1 MSALNLPTEGG
12 PDTDLLP
19 GMGAMV
25 GIDGN
30 AYSIMGWADRTLKRA
45 GASKAY
51 RDAYMAEATSGDYD
65 HLLATTV
72 AYATNELGGQDDI
85 EDEDDDE
92 GFTFADAM
100 GLRFG

>member
-1 MSALNLPTEGG
+1 MSAITKPIEGG

-30 AYSIMGWADRTLKRA
+30 AYSVMAWAERTLRRA

-72 AYATNELGGQDDI
+72 AYATNELDDMGDS

-92 GFTFADAM
+92 GFTFADAL
-100 GLRFG
+100 GLR